1 MEILRRH
8 GIGRTP
14 KGKSRTK
21 DKFPQP
27 QLTGSIL
34 SEIPTHLP
42 PARPITAFFV
52 FVLNNRDAFQKKHPD
67 LLPQHVTAKMGEI
80 WRSMSMDEKRPYYER
95 AEEEKQRY
103 NRQKREFETQGFYY
117 DDNGEVVSEIRRQGK
132 RRAYDVRVAE
142 EDKFE
147 DFGEDEEGKPTDQPK
162 EKAGKRSQKEEKES
176 EEEESEESE
185 EEETKYIPR
194 TKRKVPY
201 KRS

>member
-14 KGKSRTK
+14 KGKTRTK
-21 DKFPQP
+21 DKLLYP

-34 SEIPTHLP
+34 SEIPAHLP

-52 FVLNNRDAFQKKHPD
+52 FVLNNRDAFQKKYPD
-67 LLPQHVTAKMGEI
+67 LLPQHVTAKIGEI
-80 WRSMSMDEKRPYYER
+80 WRSMSMDEKKPYYER

-103 NRQKREFETQGFYY
+103 SRQKREFETQGFYY
-117 DDNGEVVSEIRRQGK
+117 DDDGQVVSEIRRQGK

-142 EDKFE
+142 EDKLE
-147 DFGEDEEGKPTDQPK
+147 SFGEDEEGKPTDKPK
-162 EKAGKRSQKEEKES
+162 EKTGKKSQKES
-176 EEEESEESE
+176 EEEEQSEESE
-185 EEETKYIPR
+185 EEETRYIPR

-201 KRS
+201 KKF

>member
-8 GIGRTP
+8 GIGHAP
-14 KGKSRTK
+14 KGKSRTQGK
-21 DKFPQP
+21 APSPQY
-27 QLTGSIL
+27 TGSIL
-34 SEIPTHLP
+34 SEIPAHLP

-67 LLPQHVTAKMGEI
+67 LLPQQVTAKMGEI
-80 WRSMSMDEKRPYYER
+80 WRSMSMDEKRPYFER

-103 NRQKREFETQGFYY
+103 NRQKREFESQGFYY
-117 DDNGEVVSEIRRQGK
+117 DRNGQVVSEIRRQGK

-147 DFGEDEEGKPTDQPK
+147 SFGEDEEGKSTDQPK
-162 EKAGKRSQKEEKES
+162 ES
-176 EEEESEESE
+176 EESQESE
-185 EEETKYIPR
+185 EEETKYIHS

-201 KRS
+201 KKS